1 MYSFISTRDISEL
14 HNAYKA
20 LYGQDLDK
28 KWNKHVVLC
37 PDLAGAM
44 LSGMTA
50 KKLLTAEFRVLVNVY
65 FHYKNYV
72 NGMTEARRDAVN
84 AAAQAVFTY
93 KPYST
98 KIAQFLL
105 NPDNKYEIH
114 NCIYCDMEKISSFDH
129 KRKKVRRFETE
140 HVLDKGD
147 CPLVALSLHNFVPA
161 CGHCNGPSVKGV
173 RTIGDTIEEIKHL
186 SPTNPS
192 YDFWHKVLFVVNPI
206 TDAITD
212 IKREDHPD
220 HYEIDFRYKDTSYSK
235 FTELFG
241 LKSRYQEDCLK
252 KALQLLDK
260 KDRFTPKMLSD
271 LANLYKKT
279 PEEVY
284 EDEFRVETDR
294 REHEIYRKMKE
305 DLMGL
310 TELK

>member
-93 KPYST
+93 KSYST

-129 KRKKVRRFETE
+129 ITFLHGNLQILLPLQKTLLYRSCALIPPANTAYPLSSAHPQNNLRTVLPAI
-140 HVLDKGD
+140 HVHAANIHK
-147 CPLVALSLHNFVPA
+147 
-161 CGHCNGPSVKGV
+161 PS
-173 RTIGDTIEEIKHL
+173 
-186 SPTNPS
+186 
-192 YDFWHKVLFVVNPI
+192 
-206 TDAITD
+206 
-212 IKREDHPD
+212 
-220 HYEIDFRYKDTSYSK
+220 TS
-235 FTELFG
+235 
-241 LKSRYQEDCLK
+241 
-252 KALQLLDK
+252 
-260 KDRFTPKMLSD
+260 
-271 LANLYKKT
+271 
-279 PEEVY
+279 
-284 EDEFRVETDR
+284 
-294 REHEIYRKMKE
+294 
-305 DLMGL
+305 
-310 TELK
+310 

>member
-1 MYSFISTRDISEL
+1 MYRFISTRNISEL
-14 HNAYKA
+14 HNAYIA
-20 LYGQDLDK
+20 QYCHDMDK
-28 KWNKHVVLC
+28 KWDKYVKSC

-44 LSGMTA
+44 LPGMTA
-50 KKLLTAEFRVLVNVY
+50 KKLLIAEFRVLVNVY
-65 FHYKNYV
+65 FYYKNYV
-72 NGMTEARRDAVN
+72 NGMTEARRNAVN
-84 AAAQAVFTY
+84 TAARAVFTY
-93 KPYST
+93 NSYSK
-98 KIAQFLL
+98 KIANFLL
-105 NPDNKYEIH
+105 DPDNKYEIH
-114 NCIYCDMEKISSFDH
+114 NCIYCDMAKMSPFDH
-129 KRKKVRRFETE
+129 KGEKVRRFETE

-161 CGHCNGPSVKGV
+161 CGHCNGPSLKSVK
-173 RTIGDTIEEIKHL
+173 TIGDTIEEIKHL

-241 LKSRYQEDCLK
+241 LKSRYQKDCLK
-252 KALQLLDK
+252 KALRLLDK
-260 KDRFTPKMLSD
+260 MDKYTPKMLSD
-271 LANLYKKT
+271 LASLFHMT

-284 EDEFRVETDR
+284 EDEFHVETDR